1 MRISSLVKALTFV
14 AVLLLSSEA
23 VAQKSEKPVT
33 EKDMNRLKSEM
44 TATKRRLDSLKKVQ
58 ESINKTVTRAD
69 EQVQADTKVITRLSS
84 QIKRLSQDE
93 KSLDKNK
100 KSTET
105 ELEEARNRYLQAI
118 STYYRRSRMTE
129 RHGFSSPTDETQI
142 ARQLRYV
149 RAVASQEQE
158 TVSDFKSELEEVE
171 SALLNLSSKK
181 SSLSDLQKKRQTSL
195 ALTQARKL
203 KQEQQLRKV
212 RKTSADV
219 ADRLVTLKQAA
230 EEMEALLA
238 RIQTEQKKAPQE
250 ALSLAPGEFNR
261 LAGRMPIPVRG
272 RIVTPYGPLV
282 DSVTKLKSFSP
293 GITIRAAASSEITSV
308 AAGQIVYAGELR
320 GYGQFVIVQH
330 DYEHF
335 TTYAGLGEILVQR
348 GDRVESGTIVGQ
360 AREDGLVKFELRKGR
375 ESLDPLTW
383 FRLDSF

>member
-1 MRISSLVKALTFV
+1 MLRQLLKLWLIVFALLIV
-14 AVLLLSSEA
+14 ANGVS
-23 VAQKSEKPVT
+23 AQKNEKPVT
-33 EKDMNRLKSEM
+33 ERDMNRLKSEM
-44 TATKRRLDSLKKVQ
+44 TATKKRLDSLKKVQ

-84 QIKRLSQDE
+84 QINRLSQDE

-100 KSTET
+100 KSTEN
-105 ELEEARNRYLQAI
+105 ELEEARTRYLQAI
-118 STYYRRSRMTE
+118 ATYYRRSRMTE
-129 RHGFSSPTDETQI
+129 RHGFSRPSDETAI

-149 RAVASQEQE
+149 RAVASQEQSA
-158 TVSDFKSELEEVE
+158 VSEYRTELEEVE
-171 SALLNLSSKK
+171 GALVALSTKK
-181 SSLSDLQKKRQTSL
+181 SSLSDLHKKRQTSL
-195 ALTQARKL
+195 ALTQAKKL

-219 ADRLVTLKQAA
+219 ADRLVTLRQAA

-238 RIQTEQKKAPQE
+238 RIQTEQKQSPQE

-261 LAGRMPIPVRG
+261 LAGRLPIPVRG

-293 GITIRAAASSEITSV
+293 GITIRAAASSEIASV

-330 DYEHF
+330 DTEHF
-335 TTYAGLGEILVQR
+335 TTYAGLGEIVVQR
-348 GDRVESGTIVGQ
+348 GDRVESGTIVGL